1 MNEILSKFAFNSKIL
16 WTEKKIKF
24 LHFLT
29 RKKKKENEIRKIKI
43 KVSLRKSLM
52 EKGVFLKRS
61 RGRPP

>member
-29 RKKKKENEIRKIKI
+29 RKKKENEIRKIKI

>member
-1 MNEILSKFAFNSKIL
+1 MDREEDKIPP
-16 WTEKKIKF
+16 F
-24 LHFLT
+24 SNQ
-29 RKKKKENEIRKIKI
+29 KKKKENEIRKIKI